1 MSDAQQEW
9 DLDTAVVESFP
20 SVAAAS
26 LDPDVLALATRIET
40 HGIDAWPAQEVER
53 WSDGWVL
60 RATPGLRSRGRSNHA
75 LVPVRAVDR
84 SEYDGALT
92 RVSEFADKHGVQ
104 CGIQVGPLDLHL
116 GLLSELQVRRWDIQ
130 ESVCVMTADT
140 AAVAELAD
148 PSFGLTVTDHVTS
161 EWIDAWKACEHSRSD
176 FSEHEAT
183 VLRYLRDVGR
193 FFHHED
199 RAVGISVEIDGLTGL
214 FCIAVNPDSRRQ
226 GLGKK
231 LVTGILADS
240 GSSDTTY
247 LQVFS
252 GNEAGVALY
261 ESLGFAEAYRYCH
274 CTAPQAGV
282 AA

>member
-1 MSDAQQEW
+1 MSDMPHDWE
-9 DLDTAVVESFP
+9 LDSAAVEAFP

-26 LDPDVLALATRIET
+26 LDPDLLALAARIEA
-40 HGIDAWPAQEVER
+40 HGVDAWPAQEVER

-60 RATPGLRSRGRSNHA
+60 RATPGLQSRGRSNHA
-75 LVPVRAVDR
+75 LVPVRAIER
-84 SEYDGALT
+84 SEYDGAVQ
-92 RVSEFADKHGVQ
+92 RVAAFADKHGVQ

-116 GLLSELQVRRWDIQ
+116 GLLSDLQVRSWQIQ

-140 AAVAELAD
+140 VAVAEHAD
-148 PSFGLTVTDHVTS
+148 PAFALTVTDHAS
-161 EWIDAWKACEHSRSD
+161 EAWLDAWKACEHSRAD

-183 VLRYLRDVGR
+183 VLRYLRGVGR
-193 FFHHED
+193 FFHHGD

-214 FCIAVNPDSRRQ
+214 FCIAVNPDARRQ

-231 LVTGILADS
+231 LVTGILADAA
-240 GSSDTTY
+240 SSDTTY

-252 GNEAGVALY
+252 GNDAGLALY
-261 ESLGFAEAYRYCH
+261 NSLGFTEAYRYCH
-274 CTAPQAGV
+274 CVAPSTAL